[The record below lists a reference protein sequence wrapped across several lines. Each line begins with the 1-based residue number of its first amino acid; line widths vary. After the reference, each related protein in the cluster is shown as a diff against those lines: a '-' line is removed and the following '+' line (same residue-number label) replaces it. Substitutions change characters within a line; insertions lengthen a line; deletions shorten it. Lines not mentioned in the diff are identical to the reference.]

1 MGQMGPFNR
10 YQIITNQLDPAATPY
25 WPSGTRRTLQGF
37 AAPSR
42 IIHPRKRRGAFHG
55 FGQEIDEGVAA
66 LADDG
71 SKTTPTA
78 EELAA
83 AAAAAAPQPIGVIQI
98 FGDGTT
104 GIFNKVGPDCPVP
117 CSAATDFWSQLGTA
131 IESSSPTA
139 ADMVKGVT
147 GLAASK
153 TTWKWVALV
162 GVPVGLLAGVFVG
175 RKWAR

>member
-10 YQIITNQLDPAATPY
+10 YQIISNQLDPAATPY
-25 WPSGTRRTLQGF
+25 WPSGTRRTLQGLG
-37 AAPSR
+37 APSR
-42 IIHPRKRRGAFHG
+42 IIHPRKRRGSFHG
-55 FGQEIDEGVAA
+55 FGQEVNEGVAA

-71 SKTTPTA
+71 SGPSA

-83 AAAAAAPQPIGVIQI
+83 AAAAAAPQPIGVIEI
-98 FGDGTT
+98 YKDGTT
-104 GIFNKVGPDCPVP
+104 GIFNKVGVDCPVP
-117 CSAATDFWSQLGTA
+117 CSAATDFWGQLGTA

-147 GLAASK
+147 ALADSK